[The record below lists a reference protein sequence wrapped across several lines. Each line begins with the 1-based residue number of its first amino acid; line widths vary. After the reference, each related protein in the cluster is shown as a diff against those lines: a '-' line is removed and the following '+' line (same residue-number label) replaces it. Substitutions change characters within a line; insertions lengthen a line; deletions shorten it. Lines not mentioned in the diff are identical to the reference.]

1 MDQQRQDMNTI
12 KERYNAALNNKSK
25 WETLWSDC
33 YAYTL
38 PQRSMNSGG
47 FTAGKAH
54 GKDIYDATALD
65 ATDQLASSLLAN
77 LAPPWSAWFGFKPGP
92 DMTPEQADKMAPQL
106 DRIAKIMQDHIDRSN
121 FNVEIHQCFLDLV
134 IGGTASIMIE
144 EAPPGEF
151 SALKFTALPL
161 QQFAVAEGAKGT
173 IDSTF
178 RSFEMSYEQV
188 KSRFP
193 EAEFPPRLLN
203 QGEKDPKT
211 KVNVLESV
219 TPYETYYMYDVLLPD
234 DDTFIHRQRLSNSP
248 FINFRWM
255 KSPGEVYG
263 RSPVMKALPDIKTAN
278 KVVELVLKN
287 ASIAVT
293 GIWQADDDGVL
304 NAANIELK
312 PGAVIPKAV
321 GSRGLTP
328 LEMPGKFD
336 VSELV
341 LEDLRARIR
350 HALLIDRLGMLGGRS
365 MTATEVLERSAEI
378 AEILGATYGR
388 LQAELLT
395 PLIRRVMEILKRR
408 GEIPDIIL
416 DGRSIALEYRS
427 PLARAQG
434 QRNIQTTLSWLQTV
448 QALGPAAAMVID
460 QVAAAKFLGE
470 ALGVPNHL
478 IKRDDSLASALGFT
492 EGSDGVAQDVD
503 GLNVLQDISEGGAGN
518 V

>member
-1 MDQQRQDMNTI
+1 MDDMKDIRII
-12 KERYNAALNNKSK
+12 KERYHTALEQKNKWGS
-25 WETLWSDC
+25 LWADC
-33 YAYTL
+33 YEYTL
-38 PQRSMNSGG
+38 PQRSSSVGSSS
-47 FTAGKAH
+47 AGKSYGAN
-54 GKDIYDATALD
+54 IYDGTAMD

-92 DMTPEQADKMAPQL
+92 DLGDEQADKIAPQL
-106 DRIAKIMQDHIDRSN
+106 DRIAKIIQDHLDRSN
-121 FNVEIHQCFLDLV
+121 FNVEIHQSFLDLV
-134 IGGTASIMIE
+134 IGGTASIMVE
-144 EAPPGEF
+144 EAPAGEF

-161 QQFAVAEGAKGT
+161 QQFAVSEGPSGA
-173 IDSTF
+173 IDSTY
-178 RSFEMSYEQV
+178 RMFEMTIEQIMA
-188 KSRFP
+188 RFP
-193 EAEFPPRLLN
+193 QAQLPPSLETKVKR
-203 QGEKDPKT
+203 DPKT
-211 KVNVLESV
+211 KINVLESV
-219 TPYETYYMYDVLLPD
+219 TPVATYFMYDVVLAD
-234 DDTFIHRQRLSNSP
+234 EDVFIHRQKLMHSP

-350 HALLIDRLGMLGGRS
+350 HALLIDRLGMVGARS
-365 MTATEVLERSAEI
+365 MTATEVLERSSEM

-395 PLIRRVMEILKRR
+395 PLIRRVFDILKRR
-408 GEIPDIIL
+408 GEIPDLLL
-416 DGRSIALEYRS
+416 DGRTIALEYRS

-434 QRNIQTTLSWLQTV
+434 QRNIQTTLSWLHTV
-448 QALGPAAAMVID
+448 QSMGPAAAMVVD
-460 QVAAAKFLGE
+460 HVEAAKFLGE

-478 IKRDDSLASALGFT
+478 IRRDDSLDAVLGL
-492 EGSDGVAQDVD
+492 DGADLPTIAE
-503 GLNVLQDISEGGAGN
+503 GLNSAAINQGEVTN

>member
-1 MDQQRQDMNTI
+1 MSEEITYIRDI
-12 KERYNAALNNKSK
+12 KERFSAALEQKNKWQS
-25 WETLWSDC
+25 LWDDC
-33 YAYTL
+33 YEYTL
-38 PQRSMNSGG
+38 PQRGVNTGHS
-47 FTAGKAH
+47 AGKAY
-54 GKDIYDATALD
+54 GQDIYDATAMD

-92 DMTPEQADKMAPQL
+92 DLSDEQADKLAPQL
-106 DRIAKIMQDHIDRSN
+106 DRIAKVMQDHLDRSN
-121 FNVEIHQCFLDLV
+121 FNVELHQSFLDLV
-134 IGGTASIMIE
+134 IGGTASLMVE
-144 EAPPGEF
+144 EAAPGEF
-151 SALKFTALPL
+151 SALKFTSLPL
-161 QQFAVAEGAKGT
+161 QQFAVMEGATGQ

-178 RSFEMSYEQV
+178 RRFEMTLEQV
-188 KSRFP
+188 CVRFP
-193 EAEFPPRLLN
+193 SSELPAEITAKK
-203 QGEKDPKT
+203 EKDPKT
-211 KVNVLESV
+211 KVKVLEAI
-219 TPYETYYMYDVLLPD
+219 TPGKTYYRYDVILPD
-234 DDTFIHRQRLSNSP
+234 HDVLIHQQKLMNSP

-321 GSRGLTP
+321 GSRGLSP

-341 LEDLRARIR
+341 LEDLRNRIR
-350 HALLIDRLGMLGGRS
+350 HALLIDRLGMVGARA
-365 MTATEVLERSAEI
+365 MTATEVLERSSEM

-395 PLIRRVMEILKRR
+395 PLIRRVFDILKRR
-408 GEIPDIIL
+408 GEIPDLIL
-416 DGRSIALEYRS
+416 DGRTIALEYRS

-448 QALGPAAAMVID
+448 QAMGPAASMVVD
-460 QVAAAKFLGE
+460 QVEAAKFLGE

-478 IKRDDSLASALGFT
+478 IKRDDSLTSALGIDKNELNALGLDPQAL
-492 EGSDGVAQDVD
+492 EGE
-503 GLNVLQDISEGGAGN
+503 LGN

>member
-1 MDQQRQDMNTI
+1 MEDHKALRQI
-12 KERYNAALNNKSK
+12 KERYQAAREQKNK
-25 WETLWSDC
+25 WEALWDDC
-33 YAYTL
+33 YNYTI
-38 PQRSMNSGG
+38 PQRSSAESLSPISKGTG
-47 FTAGKAH
+47 RSYGAH
-54 GKDIYDATALD
+54 IYDATAMD

-77 LAPPWSAWFGFKPGP
+77 LTPPWSAWFGFKPGP
-92 DMTPEQADKMAPQL
+92 DISDEQADKIAPQL
-106 DRIAKIMQDHIDRSN
+106 DRIAKVMQDQLDRSN
-121 FNVEIHQCFLDLV
+121 FNVELHQSFLDLV
-134 IGGTASIMIE
+134 IGGTASLMVE
-144 EAPPGEF
+144 EAAPGEF

-161 QQFAVAEGAKGT
+161 QQFAVEEGPTGL
-173 IDSTF
+173 IDSTY
-178 RSFEMSYEQV
+178 RQFEMSFEQIMQ
-188 KSRFP
+188 RFP
-193 EAEFPPRLLN
+193 QAEIPPALTARG
-203 QGEKDPKT
+203 QKDPKLT
-211 KVNVLESV
+211 FKVLEALIPVKSH
-219 TPYETYYMYDVLLPD
+219 YMYEVILLDEDV
-234 DDTFIHRQRLSNSP
+234 FIHRQKLPHSP

-255 KSPGEVYG
+255 KSPGEIYG

-312 PGAVIPKAV
+312 PGAIIPKAV

-341 LEDLRARIR
+341 LEDLRGRIR
-350 HALLIDRLGMLGGRS
+350 HALLIDRLGAVNGRA
-365 MTATEVLERSAEI
+365 MTATEVLARSSEM

-395 PLIRRVMEILKRR
+395 PLIKRVFDILKRR
-408 GEIPDIIL
+408 GEIPDLNL
-416 DGRSIALEYRS
+416 DGRVIALDYRS

-434 QRNIQTTLSWLQTV
+434 QRNIQTTLSWMQMV
-448 QALGPAAAMVID
+448 QSMGPAASMVID

-478 IKRDDSLASALGFT
+478 IKRDDSLTAQLGL
-492 EGSDGVAQDVD
+492 EAQDMAS
-503 GLNVLQDISEGGAGN
+503 LMPATNEEGGVIN
-518 V
+518 